1 MPFHLTQGYCE
12 RGFSSDWRTQTS

>member
-1 MPFHLTQGYCE
+1 MPFHLAQGYCE